1 MFTDELSYYAEIS
14 ILVDGWPWNL
24 SEYDFRA
31 WFAPGSCPQSLLP
44 TLPTVIAAKKPAVAI
59 PVAASGNRR
68 SLPFIAPKGEGKGR
82 GGSRKQKKRD
92 KRRQAA

>member
-1 MFTDELSYYAEIS
+1 MLTDELSYYAEIS

-24 SEYDFRA
+24 SEFDYRA
-31 WFAPGSCPQSLLP
+31 WFAPGSCPPALLA
-44 TLPTVIAAKKPAVAI
+44 TEIEAKKPKLAI

-68 SLPFIAPKGEGKGR
+68 
-82 GGSRKQKKRD
+82 GSRKQKKRE

>member
-24 SEYDFRA
+24 SDFDFRA
-31 WFAPGSCPQSLLP
+31 WFAPGSCPAALLQ
-44 TLPTVIAAKKPAVAI
+44 TLAPVIAAKKPALAI

-68 SLPFIAPKGEGKGR
+68 S
-82 GGSRKQKKRD
+82 SRKQKKRD